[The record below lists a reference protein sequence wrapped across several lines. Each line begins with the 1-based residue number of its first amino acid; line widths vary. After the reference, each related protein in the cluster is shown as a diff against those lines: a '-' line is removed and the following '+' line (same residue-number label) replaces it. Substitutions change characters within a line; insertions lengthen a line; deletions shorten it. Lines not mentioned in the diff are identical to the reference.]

1 MFPIL
6 STKFVIANVADRSS
20 RDGTKQYIEVA
31 FFDEHGRGHNFWF
44 PSEFKDFATSHL
56 HKEVTADVQF
66 WYANGRT
73 SLIGRKL
80 Y

>member
-6 STKFVIANVADRSS
+6 TTKFVIANVADRSS
-20 RDGTKQYIEVA
+20 RDGSKQYVEVA
-31 FFDEHGRGHNFWF
+31 FFDERGRGHNFWF
-44 PSEFKDFATSHL
+44 PFEFKEFALNNL
-56 HKEVTADVQF
+56 HKEVKADVQY
-66 WYANGRT
+66 WYSNGRT